1 MKDTKIT
8 IYKSLFDPKLGDFT
22 VTLEKVLTRIK
33 SGSSK
38 ILLDQIR
45 NEENKDARNE
55 LKKGLPCILF
65 AGTFSA
71 RKDDSLVEPSGICC
85 LDFDGFPDQK
95 TLNEWRLKIQND
107 KHTLSVFTSPSGNG
121 IKVLVKIPKTN
132 KDEYKLYFES
142 LDNYYNC
149 EYFDKSCKNIS
160 RATFESFDPDIFIN
174 YDSIQW
180 NEKTEEKGYKYAN
193 REPQIVLSNTSEII
207 NRLLKWWNRE
217 FGLVEG
223 ERNNNLFVL
232 ASSFNSYGVDQ
243 YVAESTILSEIVNGS
258 MPEHEIIN
266 LVKSA
271 YKNKAEHGTS
281 FFEDRQTF
289 KQLQTQVQRGVPID
303 KIKDSIPQADDQ
315 IIESIQKT
323 SREIVF
329 WQIIETQSGER
340 VVIDNIQFKMFL
352 EKKGFFKFYQEKSE
366 SPIFINIRENI
377 VRNSSATKIKD
388 FVLKYLLDRNELQ
401 IWNMLASSTKYF
413 SDVYLSFLE
422 SIELQMMADTKETV
436 YLYYQ
441 NGVVEVKKD
450 NVRLMDYIDCDGY
463 VWEDQIITRDYQ
475 TTETDE
481 NDFQTFVSRV
491 SGDDSKRIQ
500 TMETTLGY
508 LMSSHKDKTDQK
520 SIIFND
526 QEISDGNPNGGSGKS
541 LLLTALGQFK
551 KTVTIDGKSFDA
563 NKSDFVYQ
571 RVNLDT
577 QILAFDDV
585 KRKFNFESLFS
596 LITEGITVNR
606 KNKDEIFIPFEKSP
620 KVIITTNYVI
630 DGSGSSHDRRR
641 HEVELFQYFNQFR
654 TPLDEFGKLLFDQ
667 WDSDEWHR
675 FDSYM
680 INCCRLFL
688 KFGLMKPESIN
699 ANTKR
704 FIQSTS
710 KDFYD
715 FILDDSLPHDCK
727 VYTSD
732 IVNEF
737 KTEFSDWSKISNKK
751 FTTWVKSWCQFK
763 GYEYEQIKNPRRGFQ
778 IITKKHNT
786 VDGQPLPF

>member
-1 MKDTKIT
+1 
-8 IYKSLFDPKLGDFT
+8 
-22 VTLEKVLTRIK
+22 LE
-33 SGSSK
+33 
-38 ILLDQIR
+38 QIR
-45 NEENKDARNE
+45 NEQDKDARNE
-55 LKKGLPCILF
+55 LKKSLPCYLF
-65 AGTFSA
+65 SGTFSA
-71 RKDDSLVEPSGICC
+71 RKDDSLVEHSGLIC
-85 LDFDGFPDQK
+85 LDFDGFKDDETLK
-95 TLNEWRLKIQND
+95 TWRETLESNEF
-107 KHTLSVFTSPSGNG
+107 TMAVFTSPSGNG
-121 IKVLVKIPKTN
+121 LKSIVKIPKCD
-132 KDEYKLYFES
+132 KDEHKLYFIALEKYFES
-142 LDNYYNC
+142 
-149 EYFDKSCKNIS
+149 EYFDKTSKNIS
-160 RATFESFDPDIFIN
+160 RACFESYDPNIFVN
-174 YDSIQW
+174 MDS
-180 NEKTEEKGYKYAN
+180 TEWTQKAEEQGYQFAN

-217 FGLVEG
+217 FGLIEG
-223 ERNNNLFVL
+223 ERNNNLFIL
-232 ASSFNSYGVDQ
+232 SSAFNEYGVDQ

-258 MPEHEIIN
+258 MPEYEVLTTI
-266 LVKSA
+266 KSA
-271 YKNKAEHGTS
+271 YKSRHLFGTKY
-281 FFEDRQTF
+281 FEDRQTF
-289 KQLQTQVQRGVPID
+289 KQLQTQVQRGVPVD

-422 SIELQMMADTKETV
+422 SIELQMMSDTKETV
-436 YLYYQ
+436 FLYYQ

-463 VWEDQIITRDYQ
+463 VWEDQIISRNYQ
-475 TTETDE
+475 TTETDS
-481 NDFQTFVSRV
+481 NDFRTFVLRV

-551 KTVTIDGKSFDA
+551 KLVTIDGKSFDA

-715 FILDDSLPHDCK
+715 FILDDSLQHDCK

-732 IVNEF
+732 IVDEF
-737 KTEFSDWSKISNKK
+737 KKEFSDWSKISNKK

-778 IITKKHNT
+778 ILTKKHDT
-786 VDGQPLPF
+786 IDGQPLPF

>member
-1 MKDTKIT
+1 MTIT
-8 IYKSLFDPKLGDFT
+8 CYKSLFNPKAGDFQIPI
-22 VTLEKVLTRIK
+22 EKAFKRIK
-33 SGSSK
+33 NGSSQK
-38 ILLDQIR
+38 LLEQIR
-45 NEENKDARNE
+45 NEQDKDARNE
-55 LKKGLPCILF
+55 LKKSLPCYLF
-65 AGTFSA
+65 SGTFSA
-71 RKDDSLVEPSGICC
+71 RKDDSLIEHSGLIC
-85 LDFDGFPDQK
+85 LDFDGFK
-95 TLNEWRLKIQND
+95 TDNELKEWRKRLESD
-107 KHTLSVFTSPSGNG
+107 EFTLSVFTSPSGNG
-121 IKVLVKIPKTN
+121 LKSIVKIPKCD
-132 KDEYKLYFES
+132 KDEHKLFFIALEK
-142 LDNYYNC
+142 YYEC

-160 RATFESFDPDIFIN
+160 RACFESYDPNIFIN
-174 YDSIQW
+174 MDSKTW
-180 NEKTEEKGYKYAN
+180 TEKSEEEGYQFSI

-223 ERNNNLFVL
+223 ERNNNLFIL
-232 ASSFNSYGVDQ
+232 ASSFNEYGIDQ

-258 MPEHEIIN
+258 MPEHEVLTTI
-266 LVKSA
+266 KSA
-271 YKNKAEHGTS
+271 YKARHLFGTKY
-281 FFEDRQTF
+281 FEDRQTF
-289 KQLQTQVQRGVPID
+289 KQLQTQVQRGVPVE
-303 KIKDSIPQADDQ
+303 KIKDSIPQADDE
-315 IIESIQKT
+315 IIDSIQKT

-366 SPIFINIRENI
+366 SPIFINIKENI

-388 FVLKYLLDRNELQ
+388 FVLDYLLNRNELQ
-401 IWNMLASSTKYF
+401 IWNMLASSTKHF

-422 SIELQMMADTKETV
+422 SIELQMMEDEKDTV
-436 YLYYQ
+436 FLYYQ

-450 NVRLMDYIDCDGY
+450 NVRLMDYIDCNGY
-463 VWEDQIITRDYQ
+463 VWQDQIILRDYE

-481 NDFQTFVSRV
+481 NDFRTFVSRI
-491 SGDDSKRIQ
+491 SGDDVKRVQ

-541 LLLTALGQFK
+541 LLLNALGQFK
-551 KTVTIDGKSFDA
+551 KLVTIDGKSFDA

-751 FTTWVKSWCQFK
+751 FTTWVKNWCDFK
-763 GYEYEQIKNPRRGFQ
+763 GYEYEQIKNPRRGFM
-778 IITKKHNT
+778 IITKTHNT

>member
-1 MKDTKIT
+1 MKIT
-8 IYKSLFDPKLGDFT
+8 CYKSLFNPKAGDFQIPI
-22 VTLEKVLTRIK
+22 EKAFNRIK
-33 SGSSK
+33 NGSSK
-38 ILLDQIR
+38 DLLEQIR
-45 NEENKDARNE
+45 NEQDKDARNE
-55 LKKGLPCILF
+55 LKKSLPCYLF
-65 AGTFSA
+65 SGTFSA
-71 RKDDSLVEPSGICC
+71 RKDDSLVEHSGLIC
-85 LDFDGFPDQK
+85 LDFDGFQDDA
-95 TLNEWRLKIQND
+95 TLNEWRD
-107 KHTLSVFTSPSGNG
+107 TLEANEFTMSVFTSPSGNG
-121 IKVLVKIPKTN
+121 LKSIVKIPKCD
-132 KDEYKLYFES
+132 KDEHKLYFLALEK
-142 LDNYYNC
+142 YFEC

-160 RATFESFDPDIFIN
+160 RACFESYDPNIFVN
-174 YDSIQW
+174 MDS
-180 NEKTEEKGYKYAN
+180 TEWTQKAEEQGYQFAN

-223 ERNNNLFVL
+223 ERNNNLFIL
-232 ASSFNSYGVDQ
+232 SSAFNEYGVDQ

-258 MPEHEIIN
+258 MPEHEVLTTI
-266 LVKSA
+266 KSA
-271 YKNKAEHGTS
+271 YKSRHLFGTKY
-281 FFEDRQTF
+281 FEDRQTF

-508 LMSSHKDKTDQK
+508 LMSSHKDRTDQK
-520 SIIFND
+520 AIIFND

-541 LLLTALGQFK
+541 LLLTALGKFK
-551 KTVTIDGKSFDA
+551 KTVTIDGKTFDT
-563 NKSDFVYQ
+563 NKSDFIYQ
-571 RVNLDT
+571 RVGLDS
-577 QILAFDDV
+577 QILAFDDM

-606 KNKDEIFIPFEKSP
+606 KNKDEIFIPFDRSP

-667 WDSDEWHR
+667 WDVDEWHR

-737 KTEFSDWSKISNKK
+737 KNEYSDWKNISNKK
-751 FTTWVKSWCQFK
+751 FTTWVKVWAEFK
-763 GYEYEQIKNPRRGFQ
+763 GYQYEQIKNPRRGFQ